1 MPWTKQRYPESMK
14 NLPASIR
21 NKAIEI
27 GNAIL
32 KEKKKIKESIV
43 IATSIKKAK
52 ALGAKSK
59 DTKKVVAKKKV
70 QPTARKNSKVIAKK
84 KSKPATKKKIK
95 STIKK
100 SQTKPVKKI
109 LKSPVKSK
117 SKARPAKKTKAPLRR
132 PAKIVLNKPVVS
144 AAKVKV
150 KKAAKVSVK
159 EKMQP
164 EIEPKNKTIVK
175 QVVPT
180 PEITNVLPEETMHG
194 EDLNFIPEEG
204 NVHPITPLEAHR
216 VETIFHHKEEVALHQ
231 ENAKVD
237 DAMSSRKNSQKFF
250 RRRGR
255 R

>member
-32 KEKKKIKESIV
+32 KEKKKMKESIV

-52 ALGAKSK
+52 ALNAKSK
-59 DTKKVVAKKKV
+59 VTKKAAVKKKV
-70 QPTARKNSKVIAKK
+70 KSEVSKNVKVIAKK
-84 KSKPATKKKIK
+84 KSKLTTKKKVK

-100 SQTKPVKKI
+100 SPLKTVKKK
-109 LKSPVKSK
+109 LKSSVKSK
-117 SKARPAKKTKAPLRR
+117 SKARPVKKTKAPLRG
-132 PAKIVLNKPVVS
+132 PAKIALNKPVVS

-150 KKAAKVSVK
+150 KKAAKFSVK

-164 EIEPKNKTIVK
+164 KIEPKNKTIVK

-180 PEITNVLPEETMHG
+180 PEITNVLPEETIHG

>member
-1 MPWTKQRYPESMK
+1 MPWTKQRYPDSMK
-14 NLPASIR
+14 NLLPSIR

-43 IATSIKKAK
+43 IANSIKKAK
-52 ALGAKSK
+52 ALSAKSK
-59 DTKKVVAKKKV
+59 DTKKAVAKKKV
-70 QPTARKNSKVIAKK
+70 QPTASKKSKVIAKK

-109 LKSPVKSK
+109 LKSPVKNK

-159 EKMQP
+159 ERTQP